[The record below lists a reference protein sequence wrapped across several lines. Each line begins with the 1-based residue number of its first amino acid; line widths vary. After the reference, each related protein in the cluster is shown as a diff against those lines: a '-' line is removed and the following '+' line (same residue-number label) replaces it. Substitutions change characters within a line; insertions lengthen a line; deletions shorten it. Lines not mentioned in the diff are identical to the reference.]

1 MVGDARRRLTLA
13 RHVLERSGMRNV
25 VLLVLIGVTV
35 SACATRAPKST
46 FALTGRYACGDLQ
59 IVRTGERLT
68 ASATPAEGPLE
79 PTTLSWRDDQGD
91 HFVRLPSAVTDV
103 EAIEYVVP
111 HDPRADA
118 VEKLYD
124 TSKGRST
131 ADWRLTRRRVCRADG
146 GYTDAF
152 TRWMNGSSLD
162 DITSQLALGDRGKA
176 RALVHRALVDYNRR
190 YYSDK

>member
-1 MVGDARRRLTLA
+1 MVVDACRGLTLA
-13 RHVLERSGMRNV
+13 RYVLERLGMRNI
-25 VLLVLIGVTV
+25 VLLVLLGITA

-46 FALTGRYACGDLQ
+46 LATTGRYACGDLQ
-59 IVRTGERLT
+59 IVRDGEQLT
-68 ASATPAEGPLE
+68 ASTTPAEGPLE

-91 HFVRLPSAVTDV
+91 HFVSFPSAVTDV
-103 EAIEYVVP
+103 EAIEYVLP

-131 ADWRLTRRRVCRADG
+131 ADWRLTRRRVCRVDG

-162 DITSQLALGDRGKA
+162 DITTQLALGDRSKA
-176 RALVHRALVDYNRR
+176 RDLVHRALVDYNRR
-190 YYSDK
+190 YYGNQ